1 MLDPTTRTRNRK
13 RRSRLRRKR
22 GCVSL
27 RVEVDEFRLIEALQR
42 AGRLTGEDG
51 LRRARIEQEAAL
63 VLADWIARWLPVAIS
78 KQA

>member
-1 MLDPTTRTRNRK
+1 
-13 RRSRLRRKR
+13 
-22 GCVSL
+22 VSL